1 MHAMF
6 VQLLQT
12 SRSCKIA
19 VNLTNFK
26 FLQFKNK
33 TPFAAQEDRS
43 IYRVGES
50 RKVTLVDTK
59 KFKGNI
65 ARVQKD
71 SRMQTKD
78 MKNTKRNNQ
87 KRNTE

>member
-33 TPFAAQEDRS
+33 TPFAAQKDRS

-59 KFKGNI
+59 KFKGTLQEYK
-65 ARVQKD
+65 RTQECK
-71 SRMQTKD
+71 RKD
-78 MKNTKRNNQ
+78 M
-87 KRNTE
+87 

>member
-6 VQLLQT
+6 VQRLQT

-43 IYRVGES
+43 ICRVGES

-59 KFKGNI
+59 KFKGNS

-71 SRMQTKD
+71 SRMQTERYEEYKKEQSKKED
-78 MKNTKRNNQ
+78 
-87 KRNTE
+87 